1 MNDIIKKNYVKKLI
15 RQMDV
20 NEKEYVEL
28 SFLNESAKYYLK
40 QILHNQDQLLQALTL
55 YE

>member
-1 MNDIIKKNYVKKLI
+1 MVDVNKKNYVKKLI
-15 RQMDV
+15 KQMDV
-20 NEKEYVEL
+20 NEKEYAEL

-40 QILHNQDQLLQALTL
+40 NVIHNQDQLLQALTL